1 MVQVREE
8 TGLDISDML
17 VEEDCIERHIKQQRS
32 KLYII
37 TGVRTSMHLTTPSL
51 PRKFAGILTEERYNG
66 PLHRRVH
73 ALTIGV
79 LQVEETTEF
88 EPQVRGEI
96 GAFGWH
102 FVTSLPASEEAA
114 MQYNTAE
121 GARHHFYQVYTAATL
136 RS

>member
-1 MVQVREE
+1 MREE
-8 TGLDISDML
+8 TGLDITGML

-37 TGVRTSMHLTTPSL
+37 TGVCYGPSVSL
-51 PRKFAGILTEERYNG
+51 RSAQELAEVTGEELSSVRRSLVLILT
-66 PLHRRVH
+66 
-73 ALTIGV
+73 AT
-79 LQVEETTEF
+79 QVEETTEF

-121 GARHHFYQVYTAATL
+121 GARHNFYQVCAALT
-136 RS
+136 SCTP